1 LAPEIIK
8 SEGKCEYNPF
18 LADIYSLGKTL
29 KRLVTTSKSCPD
41 ISEKVVM
48 NIQSIIEEMLSK
60 EPEQRLTSYSIMG
73 RCIMTLNN
81 LEDELRVI
89 LNTLTHAAR
98 FMRFKLEAETNGNP
112 FSQHTIGRMYEEGL
126 RVKQD
131 HEKAIKWY
139 AKAAKQNNPASQHR
153 LALMYMHR
161 GSAAKNL
168 ARSIMLCK
176 NFTEL
181 GYALDGMDLKKQ
193 KLFFDVLEKYVEP
206 CDEVKELRDLQFGL
220 KFYGVEILA
229 KFLPPSLRTL
239 DLTGNE
245 IGEQG
250 FELLIKK
257 LPPTITSLILSGNK
271 IGNFGVKKLA
281 DKLPF
286 MILNFLDL
294 ARNEISDEGVIN
306 LVEKLPK
313 TLTTL
318 NLADNNISADGVE
331 ILRAK
336 ASLTLTCD
344 LSGNPLSE
352 EVILELMK
360 LESSSNWIFFKLLK
374 EVVK

>member
-1 LAPEIIK
+1 MEAALCSLPDLIKFKTAKNIPWFEEELVLLLHDMSHALYNLEELRIAHRDIRPEHIIVTRGGFYKLADFGASLILDATTNVIKAPASGIIGYLAPEIIK

-29 KRLVTTSKSCPD
+29 KRLVTTSKSCPEM
-41 ISEKVVM
+41 SEKVV
-48 NIQSIIEEMLSK
+48 IYVQSIIEQMLSK
-60 EPEQRLTSYSIMG
+60 EPEERLTSYSIMG

-112 FSQHTIGRMYEEGL
+112 FSQHTIGRMYEEGFS
-126 RVKQD
+126 VKQD
-131 HEKAIKWY
+131 HEKAIQWY

-176 NFTEL
+176 NFTKL

-206 CDEVKELRDLQFGL
+206 CDEFKELRDLQFGL

-229 KFLPPSLRTL
+229 KIFATFV
-239 DLTGNE
+239 DDF
-245 IGEQG
+245 G
-250 FELLIKK
+250 FNRK
-257 LPPTITSLILSGNK
+257 
-271 IGNFGVKKLA
+271 
-281 DKLPF
+281 
-286 MILNFLDL
+286 
-294 ARNEISDEGVIN
+294 RN
-306 LVEKLPK
+306 
-313 TLTTL
+313 
-318 NLADNNISADGVE
+318 
-331 ILRAK
+331 
-336 ASLTLTCD
+336 
-344 LSGNPLSE
+344 
-352 EVILELMK
+352 
-360 LESSSNWIFFKLLK
+360 W
-374 EVVK
+374 